1 MKSVGIDIGSYR
13 IKVAEVESHSKSVA
27 LTNYFEIA
35 LNPQPG
41 QDITI
46 ARIEALREVLSRYP
60 QSSYKVVVGLRQEF
74 VSVRLKTFP
83 FRERHKLLRSIP
95 FELEDEVPFDA
106 SESVF
111 DARVVRYRGRGAE
124 VLAVVS
130 PKAPVQ
136 ELINL
141 TYDAGLDPDIISV
154 EGLAIANLLEAWQDT
169 PPEASAETL
178 KEEASPDDNASSEPA
193 TLLLD
198 IGHSRTVSAVMQGG
212 RLVSS
217 RSFYFG
223 GQEMIEAIRKRY
235 DIPYHE
241 AVKALEERGFV
252 LTSSEGATQDQK
264 IFSEVITGALQR
276 LVDDLR
282 LNLLDLRSQYGIRV
296 SQIGLL
302 GGVSSLINL
311 TPYLTSRLELPVNLV
326 RPVSV
331 FPRVDFTIGDAEDRR
346 SLVAFGLALE
356 GLRKPRYPA
365 INLRRGEFAK
375 ESESPQMLWQRWKR
389 TVQFAAACVVA
400 LYVYAYVKED
410 LARRAD
416 EIAQEAMVQQ
426 AKDSGLPKNQLN
438 ISGIE
443 RHLREKRRD
452 IRDRQT
458 LVKMKSYNGGLDVL
472 DNISKGIPGQ
482 DRLNVDVRRFYLL
495 ENKLSIEGLA
505 NRREDTT
512 QLRNSLR
519 SLAADKKVKE
529 LTPSVSAGGKVSFAF
544 ELNVPRMDPR
554 GTRQ

>member
-27 LTNYFEIA
+27 LTNYFEIP

-41 QDITI
+41 QDVTLT
-46 ARIEALREVLSRYP
+46 RIEALREVLRRYP
-60 QSSYKVVVGLRQEF
+60 PGSCKVVVGIRQEF
-74 VSVRLKTFP
+74 VSVRHKTFP

-106 SESVF
+106 SDAVF
-111 DARVVRYRGRGAE
+111 DARVIRYRGRGAE
-124 VLAVVS
+124 VLAVVA

-141 TYDAGLDPDIISV
+141 TYDAGIDPDIISV
-154 EGLAIANLLEAWQDT
+154 EGLAIANLLEPWLDT
-169 PPEASAETL
+169 PPEGPVETL
-178 KEEASPDDNASSEPA
+178 AEGSEDNVSNEPA
-193 TLLLD
+193 TLILD
-198 IGHSRTVSAVMQGG
+198 MGHTRTLSAVMHGG
-212 RLVSS
+212 RLITS
-217 RSFYFG
+217 RAFYFG
-223 GQEMIEAIRKRY
+223 GQELIEAIRKRY

-252 LTSSEGATQDQK
+252 LTSSEGSTQDQK

-282 LNLLDLRSQYGIRV
+282 LSLLDMRSQYGIRI
-296 SQIGLL
+296 SQIGVL

-311 TPYLTSRLELPVNLV
+311 APYLTSRLELPVNII

-331 FPRVDFTIGDAEDRR
+331 FPRVDFVIGDIEDRR

-375 ESESPQMLWQRWKR
+375 ESESPKMLWQRWRR
-389 TVQFAAACVVA
+389 TVQFATACIAAF
-400 LYVYAYVKED
+400 YVYTYVKED

-416 EIAQEAMVQQ
+416 EIAQEAMLQQ
-426 AKDSGLPKNQLN
+426 GKDSGLAKNQLN

-443 RHLREKRRD
+443 RHLRDKRRE
-452 IRDRQT
+452 IKDRQT
-458 LVKMKSYNGGLDVL
+458 LVKMKDYNSGLDVL
-472 DNISKGIPGQ
+472 DAISKGLPGQ

-495 ENKLSIEGLA
+495 ENKLSIEGLV
-505 NRREDTT
+505 NRREEAT

-519 SLAADKKVKE
+519 LLASDKKVKE
-529 LTPSVSAGGKVSFAF
+529 LQPSISAGGRVSFAF
-544 ELNVPRMDPR
+544 ELNVARFS
-554 GTRQ
+554 GKGARQ